1 MRIPTIMTTPT
12 HMATHMA
19 TQMATHMTTTA
30 THMAKAGIG
39 TRVTGMTMRHAT
51 SDAPSPLA

>member
-12 HMATHMA
+12 HMAKVTHMV
-19 TQMATHMTTTA
+19 THMA